1 MDKVFNYLNGFFSG
15 LAGVLL
21 TLLPLTILWEVISGG
36 LLFNMDVIGNLT
48 ALVNEFGTGG
58 FAGLVVLV
66 LALRSLLKN
75 KSNYKSNQIKL

>member
-1 MDKVFNYLNGFFSG
+1 METVFNYLNGFFSR

-21 TLLPLTILWEVISGG
+21 TLLPLTILWEVLSGG
-36 LLFNMDVIGNLT
+36 LLFNMDVISNLT

-66 LALRSLLKN
+66 IVASFFVK
-75 KSNYKSNQIKL
+75 K

>member
-21 TLLPLTILWEVISGG
+21 TLLPLTILWEVLTGG
-36 LLFNMDVIGNLT
+36 MLFGMDVIANLT
-48 ALVNEFGTGG
+48 ALVDGFGTGG

-66 LALRSLLKN
+66 LVASFFVK
-75 KSNYKSNQIKL
+75 K

>member
-21 TLLPLTILWEVISGG
+21 TLLPLTILWEVLTGG
-36 LLFNMDVIGNLT
+36 MLFGMDVITNLT
-48 ALVNEFGTGG
+48 SLVNEFGTGG

-66 LALRSLLKN
+66 IVASFFVRE
-75 KSNYKSNQIKL
+75 

>member
-1 MDKVFNYLNGFFSG
+1 METVFNYLNGFFSG

-21 TLLPLTILWEVISGG
+21 TLLPLTILWEVLSGR
-36 LLFNMDVIGNLT
+36 LLFNMDVISNLT

-66 LALRSLLKN
+66 IVASFFVK
-75 KSNYKSNQIKL
+75 K